1 MERRDQAAAVSRLKA
16 PSVKVVVSG
25 VLGRMGQSVAR
36 AIGNSGDLQLA
47 GGFDRAQSGKP
58 LREFLGLAQ
67 DAGRVYDDVADLYD
81 AVKPDVVVDFSLYPA
96 TVTVAREAVD
106 RGISPVIGTTGWTEE
121 DILSFADLCDE
132 NGVGAML
139 VPNFAIGA
147 VLMMRFSAIAARF
160 FPTSEIVEYHH
171 DQKIDK
177 PSGTAKL
184 TADRIAQASGRPSVP
199 IHSVRLRGML
209 AHQEVLFGGTGEV
222 LTIRHDSLARNSFDT
237 GVLMAVRHVRK
248 LSTLQ
253 IGLDG
258 LIDQLLA
265 EPAHTPEPELT
276 QRR

>member
-1 MERRDQAAAVSRLKA
+1 
-16 PSVKVVVSG
+16 
-25 VLGRMGQSVAR
+25 MGQSVAR
-36 AIGNSGDLQLA
+36 AIAASGDLQLV
-47 GGFDRAQSGKP
+47 GGFDRAQAGKP
-58 LREFLGLAQ
+58 LRDVLGLTH

-121 DILSFADLCDE
+121 DKLSFADLCDE
-132 NGVGAML
+132 EGVGAML

-147 VLMMRFSAIAARF
+147 VLMMRFAATAARF

-184 TADRIAQASGRPSVP
+184 TAQRISEAADRSDVP
-199 IHSVRLRGML
+199 IHSVRLRGLL
-209 AHQEVLFGGTGEV
+209 AHQEVIFGGTGEV
-222 LTIRHDSLARNSFDT
+222 LTIRHDSLSRESFDT
-237 GVLMAVRHVRK
+237 GVLLAVRHVRT
-248 LSTLQ
+248 LETLQ

-258 LIDQLLA
+258 LIDGVIGTTSRTHA
-265 EPAHTPEPELT
+265 AVH
-276 QRR
+276 R